1 MISTV
6 LCLLPMVFG
15 ILVYGKLPDE
25 IPTKWY
31 SDGTVGQYMPKA
43 FTVFGMP
50 IFFAAIN
57 GLVHFSMNTDP
68 KKQNI
73 GSMVKMI
80 GKWVIP
86 VLAMAAIPTA
96 ILFFAAINGLVH
108 FSMNTDP
115 KKQNIGSMVKMIGK
129 WVIPVL
135 AMAAIPTAILWGMGI
150 EIPMHFS
157 MNTDPKK
164 QNIGSMVK
172 MIGKWVIPVLA
183 MAAIPT
189 AILWGMG
196 IEIPIDRIL
205 PVILGIV
212 FVLIGNYFPKCRRNY
227 TTGIKTPWALDSDEN
242 WRKTHHDRILPV
254 ILGIV
259 FVLIGNYF
267 PKCRRNYTTG
277 IKTPWAL
284 DSDEN
289 WRKTHHMAA
298 FLWIAAGLVMIAQ
311 VFLPGKIGMIAMGIM
326 VVLLIILPYAYS
338 YILYRKGI

>member
-1 MISTV
+1 MKKINKEVIISTV

-50 IFFAAIN
+50 VLFAVVN
-57 GLVHFSMNTDP
+57 GLVHFS
-68 KKQNI
+68 I
-73 GSMVKMI
+73 
-80 GKWVIP
+80 
-86 VLAMAAIPTA
+86 
-96 ILFFAAINGLVH
+96 
-108 FSMNTDP
+108 
-115 KKQNIGSMVKMIGK
+115 
-129 WVIPVL
+129 
-135 AMAAIPTAILWGMGI
+135 
-150 EIPMHFS
+150 
-157 MNTDPKK
+157 NTDPKK

-242 WRKTHHDRILPV
+242 WRKTHH
-254 ILGIV
+254 
-259 FVLIGNYF
+259 
-267 PKCRRNYTTG
+267 
-277 IKTPWAL
+277 
-284 DSDEN
+284 
-289 WRKTHHMAA
+289 MAA
-298 FLWIAAGLVMIAQ
+298 FLWIAAGMVMIAQ

-326 VVLLIILPYAYS
+326 VALLIILPYAYS
-338 YILYRKGI
+338 YLLYRKGI